1 MKDILDILAE
11 PIYKTVAND
20 LSVNGENDFVKDAY
34 AYDMSTLE
42 VLNWYRN
49 LYYKEGIET
58 ERGLMAMTINDLFTK
73 YKIELR

>member
-1 MKDILDILAE
+1 MKDILNILAE

-20 LSVNGENDFVKDAY
+20 LAVNGENNFVKDAY

-42 VLNWYRN
+42 ILNWYRN

-58 ERGLMAMTINDLFTK
+58 ERGLMAMTINDLFMK
-73 YKIELR
+73 YKIELQ

>member
-1 MKDILDILAE
+1 MNDILNILAE
-11 PIYKTVAND
+11 PIYQAVADD
-20 LSVNGENDFVKDAY
+20 LSVNGENDFVRDAY

-42 VLNWYRN
+42 IINWYRN

>member
-1 MKDILDILAE
+1 MNDILNILAE
-11 PIYKTVAND
+11 PIYQAVADD
-20 LSVNGENDFVKDAY
+20 LSVNGENDFVRDAY

-42 VLNWYRN
+42 ILNWYRN

>member
-1 MKDILDILAE
+1 M
-11 PIYKTVAND
+11 IY
-20 LSVNGENDFVKDAY
+20 LLMGENDFVKDSY

-42 VLNWYRN
+42 ILNWYRN

>member
-20 LSVNGENDFVKDAY
+20 LSVNGENDFVRDAY
-34 AYDMSTLE
+34 AYDMTTLE
-42 VLNWYRN
+42 ILNWYRN

-73 YKIELR
+73 YKIEPR